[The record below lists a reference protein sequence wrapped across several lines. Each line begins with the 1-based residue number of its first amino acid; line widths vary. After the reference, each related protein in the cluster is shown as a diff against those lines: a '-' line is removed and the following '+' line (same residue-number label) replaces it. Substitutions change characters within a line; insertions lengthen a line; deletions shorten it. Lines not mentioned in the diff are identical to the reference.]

1 MLLMGLVKR
10 VTGGGRWERLRLPA
24 ARGDAVMAQA
34 SEATGSN
41 WEESVAEVW
50 ETAGPRVR
58 PGMRNRLVGPS
69 LPGMRLDLRLW
80 EKGRSHSMEVAE
92 VWESPGGPGPGMRN
106 RLVGPILPG

>member
-41 WEESVAEVW
+41 WEERLPRC
-50 ETAGPRVR
+50 GKPRVR
-58 PGMRNRLVGPS
+58 G
-69 LPGMRLDLRLW
+69 
-80 EKGRSHSMEVAE
+80 
-92 VWESPGGPGPGMRN
+92 
-106 RLVGPILPG
+106 